1 MSGPGHEPTYDTPP
15 LVTARH
21 ESLQTSGAPGHY
33 YADQVY
39 SDDDSDDDDGNDDED
54 NDDNN
59 GDNGIVSLAL

>member
-1 MSGPGHEPTYDTPP
+1 MMILDCFRRLVSGPGHEPTYDTPP

-39 SDDDSDDDDGNDDED
+39 SDGDSDDDNDD
-54 NDDNN
+54 
-59 GDNGIVSLAL
+59 GDHWILL